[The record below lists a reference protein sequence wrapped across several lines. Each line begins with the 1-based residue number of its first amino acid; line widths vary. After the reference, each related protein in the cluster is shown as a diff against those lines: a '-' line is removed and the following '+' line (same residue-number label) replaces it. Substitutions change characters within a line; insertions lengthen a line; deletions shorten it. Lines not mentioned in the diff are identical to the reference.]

1 MKRIARLL
9 ILLLSSTATAWANP
23 ISEQQARNNA
33 IEFLLTKYSMA
44 RGTDAIQ
51 PKLAMK
57 HEQGRY
63 FVFNVGNTD
72 GYVVISGDDQTPTV
86 LGYADKG
93 SFNPDQMP
101 PHMKAW
107 LQSYADQIE
116 YLQKH
121 ATQSEQAPLKVAD
134 YDAVAPLIT
143 TKWDQGTPFNDMCP
157 IDPVT
162 SQRSA
167 VGCMATAMAQ
177 ILYYYKA
184 TDRNIATIPAYTTKT
199 REIQMPE
206 IAPTQIEWDAI
217 DNNYIGTHSDAS
229 KKAIA
234 KLMLLCGQALEMDY
248 SSKFSG
254 AYSTAYP
261 AAFHKYFGFSTNARV
276 VRRKHYYQQAW
287 NDAIYTELANKRP
300 VLYSGTS
307 VGGAHAFIVDGYDH
321 DGYFHIN
328 WGWQGS
334 SDGYFLLGLLN
345 PYSNTG
351 IGASTTNDGYS
362 FDQEAVLGV
371 EPATQATGV
380 YGAPLTIYDIW
391 FDGGET
397 LARTSNG
404 FSIDLHACF
413 FNITGES
420 HDYLLGLGV
429 FDKDDQLC
437 DYKTFD
443 KTYSLGHTF
452 GYNDFQFA
460 PFYFGK
466 NLPDGTYRIKMLC
479 ADEKDNR
486 FQPCPN
492 SHVNFIQAVVNGNM
506 ITYQKPT
513 INLTGNIVQN
523 DIAETFAPIFMS
535 ATIQN
540 LGTDFCDDIFVYANN
555 VRVGGY
561 HIEAL
566 AGETIQL
573 DFDCMVQTAGSQTI
587 SLCYQSNN
595 SMIPFATL
603 PINVAQGVTTYHL
616 DYSVNISNLAN
627 GIMNNESALVTVNV
641 SNNESHIYSNLICLS
656 IFKRVVNTGK
666 YENYISDANRTL
678 TIRPGNSS
686 EINYE
691 MGPLEANTDYIAA
704 FYYISDNAWK
714 DNGNT
719 YYVQFKTAQELTPTG
734 VSAPKATQ
742 QSLPVF
748 TLDGRR
754 IRNAS
759 TTQLPHGI
767 YIVGGKKRVF

>member
-9 ILLLSSTATAWANP
+9 ILLLILAATAWANP

-44 RGTDAIQ
+44 RGGDAIQ
-51 PKLAMK
+51 AKLAMK

-63 FVFNVGNTD
+63 FVFNVGNAD
-72 GYVVISGDDQTPTV
+72 GYVVVSGDDCTPYV
-86 LGYADKG
+86 LGYADEG
-93 SFNPDQMP
+93 SFDASKMP

-121 ATQSEQAPLKVAD
+121 ATHYEQAPLNMD
-134 YDAVAPLIT
+134 GYDAIAPLIT
-143 TKWDQGTPFNDMCP
+143 TKWDQDAPYNSMCP

-162 SQRSA
+162 NQRSA

-177 ILYYYKA
+177 ILYYHKA

-199 REIQMPE
+199 HKIQMPE

-217 DNNYIGTHSDAS
+217 DNNYVGIHSEAS
-229 KKAIA
+229 KNAIA
-234 KLMLLCGQALEMDY
+234 QLMLLCGQALEMDY
-248 SSKFSG
+248 TSKFSG
-254 AYSTAYP
+254 AYNTKYP
-261 AAFHKYFGFSTNARV
+261 LAFHKYFGFSANARV
-276 VRRKHYYQQAW
+276 ISRNHYFQQAW
-287 NDAIYTELANKRP
+287 NDAIYNELANKRP

-307 VGGAHAFIVDGYDH
+307 VGGAHAFIIDGYDH
-321 DGYFHIN
+321 DGYFHVN
-328 WGWQGS
+328 WGWEGM

-345 PYSNTG
+345 PHSNTG

-362 FDQEAVLGV
+362 FEQEAVLGV

-380 YGAPLTIYDIW
+380 YGAPLTIYDLW

-404 FSIDLHACF
+404 FSIDLHARF
-413 FNITGES
+413 FNVSGEA

-429 FDKDDQLC
+429 FDKDGQLC
-437 DYKTFD
+437 DYKYFD
-443 KTYSLGHTF
+443 QTYNLGHTVGF
-452 GYNDFQFA
+452 NDYKFN

-466 NLPDGTYRIKMLC
+466 NLTDGTYRIQMLC
-479 ADEKDNR
+479 SDEKDSQ
-486 FQPCPN
+486 FQTCLN
-492 SHVNFIQAVVNGNM
+492 SHVNYIQAVVNGNM
-506 ITYQKPT
+506 ITYQRPT
-513 INLTGNIVQN
+513 FNLTGTIVQN

-540 LGTDFCDDIFVYANN
+540 LGTDFCDDIFVFANN

-561 HIEAL
+561 HLEAL

-573 DFDCMVQTAGSQTI
+573 DFDCIVQTAGSHTI

-603 PINVAQGVTTYHL
+603 PINVDQGVTTHHL
-616 DYSVNISNLAN
+616 DYSVSISNLVN
-627 GIMNNESALVTVNV
+627 GVMNNESALITVNV
-641 SNNESHIYSNLICLS
+641 TNNESHIYSNQICLG
-656 IFKRVVNTGK
+656 IFKRTSNTGN
-666 YENYISDANRTL
+666 YENYISDTNRTI
-678 TIRPGNSS
+678 TIRPGGSS
-686 EINYE
+686 VINYE
-691 MGPLEANTDYIAA
+691 MGPLEANAEYIAA
-704 FYYISDNAWK
+704 FYYISDNTWTN
-714 DNGNT
+714 NGSD
-719 YYVQFKTAQELTPTG
+719 YYVQFKTAQELTPVG

-742 QSLPVF
+742 QSQPVF